1 MRKMKKY
8 VVMFCALLA
17 MGASVA
23 SCSSD
28 EEVVQGAAEG
38 KGLVKLSLNV
48 GTEFQSRAITES
60 DYTDLANYT
69 VQILKD
75 GKVVQD
81 ANGNECEWTGTT
93 IPEDLI
99 ELSNGG
105 YTLLAFTGEDYKGV
119 GATTQ
124 GMYVEGSSVFNVDG
138 DQVTEATVNCTPQC
152 ARVTVNFDA
161 KMADYF
167 NNYYVVFDGTDA
179 LSAGFTYT
187 WQKTFTDPVYM
198 AVDGTETLTATIKLV
213 DTEGKVVE
221 DIVRTH
227 SISAGKAWKL
237 NIAPVVEGGNLGI
250 TIEIDGATTNYPID
264 IEIPSDWL

>member
-8 VVMFCALLA
+8 VVMFCALLV

-60 DYTDLANYT
+60 DYTNLANYT

-75 GKVVQD
+75 GNVVE
-81 ANGNECEWTGTT
+81 GCEWTGTT
-93 IPEDLI
+93 IPQDLI
-99 ELSNGG
+99 ELDNGS
-105 YTLLAFTGEDYKGV
+105 YTVLAFTGEDYKGLA
-119 GATTQ
+119 ATTK
-124 GMYVEGSSVFNVDG
+124 GMYVEGSAGFNVNS
-138 DQVTEATVNCTPQC
+138 DQTATATVNCTPQC

-167 NNYYVVFDGTDA
+167 NDYYVVFTGTDA
-179 LSAGFTYT
+179 LGEGNYT
-187 WQKTFTDPVYM
+187 WNKDNADPVYM
-198 AVDGTETLTATIKLV
+198 AVTSSEKLTATIKLV
-213 DTEGKVVE
+213 DKEGKTAS

-227 SISAGKAWKL
+227 DISAAKAWKL
-237 NIAPVVEGGNLGI
+237 NIAPVVEEATGNVGI
-250 TIEIDGATTNYPID
+250 TIEIDNSANDIPID

>member
-48 GTEFQSRAITES
+48 GADFQSRAITES
-60 DYTDLANYT
+60 DYTNLANYT

-75 GKVVQD
+75 GNVVD
-81 ANGNECEWTGTT
+81 GCEWTGTT
-93 IPEDLI
+93 IPQDLI
-99 ELSNGG
+99 ELDNGS
-105 YTLLAFTGEDYKGV
+105 YTVLAFTGEDYKGV
-119 GATTQ
+119 GATTK
-124 GMYVEGSSVFNVDG
+124 GMYVEGSDGFNVNSN
-138 DQVTEATVNCTPQC
+138 QTATATVNCTPQC

-167 NNYYVVFDGTDA
+167 NDYYVVFTGTDA
-179 LSAGFTYT
+179 LGEGNYT
-187 WQKTFTDPVYM
+187 WNKDNADPVYM
-198 AVDGTETLTATIKLV
+198 AVTSTEKLTATIKLV
-213 DTEGKVVE
+213 DKEGKTAS

-227 SISAGKAWKL
+227 DISAAKAWKL
-237 NIAPVVEGGNLGI
+237 NIAPVVEEATGNVGI
-250 TIEIDGATTNYPID
+250 TIEIDNSVNDIPID

>member
-1 MRKMKKY
+1 MGKMKTY
-8 VVMFCALLA
+8 AAMFCAMLA
-17 MGASVA
+17 MGALTV
-23 SCSSD
+23 SCSSED
-28 EEVVQGAAEG
+28 EAVQGATEG
-38 KGLVKLSLNV
+38 EGLVKLSLNV

-124 GMYVEGSSVFNVDG
+124 GMYVEGSSVFNVQG
-138 DQVTEATVNCTPQC
+138 DQVAEATVNCTPQC

-167 NNYYVVFDGTDA
+167 NNYYVVFTGTDA
-179 LSAGFTYT
+179 LGEGSYT
-187 WQKTFTDPVYM
+187 WQKNYTDPVYM

-213 DTEGKVVE
+213 DAEGKVVE

-237 NIAPVVEGGNLGI
+237 NIVPVVEGGNLGI

>member
-1 MRKMKKY
+1 MKTY
-8 VVMFCALLA
+8 ATMFCAMLA
-17 MGASVA
+17 MGALTV
-23 SCSSD
+23 SCSSED
-28 EEVVQGAAEG
+28 EAVQGAAEG

-93 IPEDLI
+93 IPQELI
-99 ELSNGG
+99 ELTSNG
-105 YTLLAFTGEDYKGV
+105 YTILAFTGEDYKGE
-119 GATTQ
+119 GATTE
-124 GMYVEGSSVFNVDG
+124 GMYVEGSTTFNINNN
-138 DQVTEATVNCTPQC
+138 QVTEATVNCTPQC

-179 LSAGFTYT
+179 LGEGSYT
-187 WQKTFTDPVYM
+187 WQKNYTDPVYM

-213 DTEGKVVE
+213 DAEGKVVE

-237 NIAPVVEGGNLGI
+237 NIVPVVEGGNLGI

>member
-167 NNYYVVFDGTDA
+167 NDYYVVFTGTDA
-179 LSAGFTYT
+179 LSAGSTYT

-237 NIAPVVEGGNLGI
+237 NIVPVVEGGNLGI